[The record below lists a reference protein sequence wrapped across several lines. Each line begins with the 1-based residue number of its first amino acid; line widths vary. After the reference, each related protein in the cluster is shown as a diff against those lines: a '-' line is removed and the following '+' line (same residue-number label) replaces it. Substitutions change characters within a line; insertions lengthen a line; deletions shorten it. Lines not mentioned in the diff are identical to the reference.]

1 VVASWADDNGVS
13 MREHS
18 ADGVAGAL
26 HIHEVG
32 VGSSHQALLL
42 VAALLVEDSG
52 VQKVVL
58 DDRHCV
64 ITRNTHTKII

>member
-1 VVASWADDNGVS
+1 

-32 VGSSHQALLL
+32 VRGSHQALLL
-42 VAALLVEDSG
+42 VAALLVEESG
-52 VQKVVL
+52 VKKVVL
-58 DDRHCV
+58 DDRLLSHKQTQTQV
-64 ITRNTHTKII
+64 SQTDNSNKGEKTD